1 MKKILFRSI
10 AILLILAGIAGCGY
24 LWKVKQ
30 GLETQIATLENDV
43 DLLQRKNRAAVK
55 KYNQEKAKVATC
67 MRSKMVIEAQKAKLQ
82 NMVSSFDNQKTA
94 LEAQVKD
101 LEQRLVQHDTTCEQR
116 VDKLKDAYKQLADN
130 RKEIIVKYKELAEK
144 NRGLSD
150 QIVQLE
156 SQKAEL
162 SSELSQTESRL
173 NRSLKH
179 NEKLCVIA
187 EELTNKYREKT
198 NGSEPFTK
206 IEMVE
211 LEHIIQDYLKRIDK
225 EKIIAQ

>member
-1 MKKILFRSI
+1 MKKIFFRSI
-10 AILLILAGIAGCGY
+10 AILLIMAGIAGCGY
-24 LWKVKQ
+24 LWNVKQ
-30 GLETQIATLENDV
+30 GLEEQIGTLET
-43 DLLQRKNRAAVK
+43 DLDLSQRKTRAAIK

-67 MRSKMVIEAQKAKLQ
+67 MRSKMVVEAQKAKLQ
-82 NMVSSFDNQKTA
+82 RVAKNLENEKTA
-94 LEAQVKD
+94 LVGQVKG
-101 LEQRLVQHDTTCEQR
+101 LEQRLVQHKSICEQR
-116 VDKLKDAYKQLADN
+116 VDKLKEAYKQLADS
-130 RKEIIVKYKELAEK
+130 RKEIIAKYKELAEK
-144 NRGLSD
+144 NRGLSG

-173 NRSLKH
+173 TRSLKH

-225 EKIIAQ
+225 EKIIEQ